1 MVQGLK
7 FPAEYIQE
15 ATELFRLL
23 SDKTRLS
30 LLLLLAEGEHNV
42 GQLCAK
48 LQLPQPT
55 VSHHLA
61 LMRMSGLLSKRRYGK
76 QMIYRVNTQALHDLG
91 AKFIRYAS
99 DDGKKVRGDKFTFS
113 LTA

>member
-1 MVQGLK
+1 MVRGLK
-7 FPAEYIQE
+7 FPTEYILQ
-15 ATELFRLL
+15 ASELFRLL

-61 LMRMSGLLSKRRYGK
+61 LMRMSGLLSKRRHGK
-76 QMIYRVNTQALHDLG
+76 QMIYRVNKPVLHDLG
-91 AKFIRYAS
+91 AKCIKYMS
-99 DDGKKVRGDKFTFS
+99 EDGKKVHVDKFTFS
-113 LTA
+113 LTS

>member
-1 MVQGLK
+1 MVRGTKVPNDFILQ
-7 FPAEYIQE
+7 AC
-15 ATELFRLL
+15 ELFKLL

-30 LLLLLAEGEHNV
+30 LLLLLATGEHNV

-61 LMRMSGLLSKRRYGK
+61 LMRMSGVLSKRRHGK
-76 QMIYRVNTQALHDLG
+76 QMIYRINTPALRDMGTRLIKVM
-91 AKFIRYAS
+91 A
-99 DDGKKVRGDKFTFS
+99 DDGKKLVVDKFTFTTS
-113 LTA
+113 A